1 VIPIDYFSF
10 EKSRIKMSSKLEHKL
25 AEFRITFIAELSDKL
40 AMLTKLW
47 SEVRTNQSLDA
58 IKKFRFEVHSLKGS
72 SGALNF
78 LVLSDMLGLIEEEI
92 APYENH
98 INSIKRVIPFIEHH
112 MSSMIESSRKKPN
125 PLIVLKE
132 TSVPLDELRSQQQK
146 KEKTRTWSYLEIKI
160 ATVNENEVTSAV
172 NAKFLA
178 GFGFRIRQFNSIEAL
193 EEVLEQHTFNLV
205 LIDTDS
211 TTDRAEKMFAFAAKL
226 KSVDTDV
233 FILSS
238 SNSFENRL
246 AAVRSHV
253 NEYLLKPI
261 NITILVSKIRKNF
274 KIDTIRP
281 YRILLLDDQAL
292 VGTFYKTLLEDE
304 GVEVLA
310 ISQAESIM
318 TELES
323 FNPDVFL
330 LDLQMP
336 NISGLEVAKLLR
348 QQAKYDYIPI
358 IFLTADDNINT
369 KLEILQCGADD
380 VIPKSTLSNL
390 IVQQIDSRIQRGQEI
405 RNLAS
410 RDSLT
415 GVLNHGQI
423 MDAAAN
429 ALRLA
434 SRHQKPTVLV
444 MIDLDNFKAVNDKYG
459 HLSGDKVL
467 ISLGQLLIQSIRD
480 TDYVGRYGGEEFMV
494 VFSDTDFNVIETKI
508 NDILTAFLQIN
519 YTVYEQSFY
528 CSFSAGLASSTHH
541 EKLSELISSADAAL
555 YKAKD
560 AGRSQVCID
569 V

>member
-434 SRHQKPTVLV
+434 SRQQKPTVLV

-467 ISLGQLLIQSIRD
+467 ISLGQLLLQSIRD

>member
-1 VIPIDYFSF
+1 
-10 EKSRIKMSSKLEHKL
+10 MSYKLEHKL

-92 APYENH
+92 APCESH
-98 INSIKRVIPFIEHH
+98 INSIKSVIPFIEHH

-125 PLIVLKE
+125 PLIVLNK

-146 KEKTRTWSYLEIKI
+146 EEKTRTWSYREIKI
-160 ATVNENEVTSAV
+160 ATINENEVTSAV

-211 TTDRAEKMFAFAAKL
+211 TNDRAEKMFAFAAKL
-226 KSVDTDV
+226 KSLDTDV

-274 KIDTIRP
+274 KIDSIRP

-348 QQAKYDYIPI
+348 QQAKYDYVPI

-434 SRHQKPTVLV
+434 LRQQKPTVLV
-444 MIDLDNFKAVNDKYG
+444 MIDLDNFKMVNDKYG

-467 ISLGQLLIQSIRD
+467 ISLGQLLLQSIRD

-519 YTVYEQSFY
+519 YTVYEQSFC

>member
-1 VIPIDYFSF
+1 
-10 EKSRIKMSSKLEHKL
+10 MSYKLEHKL
-25 AEFRITFIAELSDKL
+25 AEFRVTFIAELSDKL

-92 APYENH
+92 APCESH
-98 INSIKRVIPFIEHH
+98 INSIKSVIPFIEHH

-125 PLIVLKE
+125 PLIILKK

-146 KEKTRTWSYLEIKI
+146 EEKTRTWSYREIKI
-160 ATVNENEVTSAV
+160 ATINENEVTSAV

-211 TTDRAEKMFAFAAKL
+211 TNDRAEKMFAFAAKL
-226 KSVDTDV
+226 KSLDTDV

-274 KIDTIRP
+274 KIDSIRP

-348 QQAKYDYIPI
+348 QQAKYDYVPI

-434 SRHQKPTVLV
+434 LRQQKPTVLV
-444 MIDLDNFKAVNDKYG
+444 MIDLDNFKTVNDKYG

-467 ISLGQLLIQSIRD
+467 ISLGQLLLQSIRD

-519 YTVYEQSFY
+519 YTVYEQSFC

>member
-1 VIPIDYFSF
+1 MPIDYFSF

-58 IKKFRFEVHSLKGS
+58 IKNFRFEVHSLKGS

-434 SRHQKPTVLV
+434 SRQQKPTVLV
-444 MIDLDNFKAVNDKYG
+444 MIDLDNFKMVNDKYG

-467 ISLGQLLIQSIRD
+467 ISLGQLLLQSIRD